1 MDSGINF
8 DRRSGVAPDESVSV
22 RAAGFVL
29 AGGQSTRMGQDK
41 ALLMLGGEPLVKRA
55 LSKLKEVCA
64 EVAVAGGSEALQ
76 RFGHVIADKNPG
88 CGPLG
93 GIVAALEQ
101 SSFEWNLFLPVD
113 APFVPVSAL
122 KALLSAAAGF
132 EGVCAMARTDG
143 VMQPLCAVYS
153 RKALEV
159 LRQELEAGRWK
170 VTRAIEAAGAVKV
183 MDFDAGS
190 WFVNLNTPEEFA
202 EAEKRFDGLD
212 IQGLD
217 I

>member
-8 DRRSGVAPDESVSV
+8 DRRRGATPDESVSV

-55 LSKLKEVCA
+55 LSKLKQVCA
-64 EVAVAGGSEALQ
+64 EVAVAGGTEALQ
-76 RFGHVIADKNPG
+76 RFGHVISDKNPG

-122 KALLSAAAGF
+122 KALLVMAG
-132 EGVCAMARTDG
+132 GSPSVCVMARVEGLT
-143 VMQPLCAVYS
+143 QPLCAVYS
-153 RKALEV
+153 RRALGV
-159 LRQELEAGRWK
+159 LQ
-170 VTRAIEAAGAVKV
+170 
-183 MDFDAGS
+183 
-190 WFVNLNTPEEFA
+190 
-202 EAEKRFDGLD
+202 
-212 IQGLD
+212 
-217 I
+217 

>member
-1 MDSGINF
+1 
-8 DRRSGVAPDESVSV
+8 
-22 RAAGFVL
+22 
-29 AGGQSTRMGQDK
+29 
-41 ALLMLGGEPLVKRA
+41 
-55 LSKLKEVCA
+55 
-64 EVAVAGGSEALQ
+64 
-76 RFGHVIADKNPG
+76 
-88 CGPLG
+88 
-93 GIVAALEQ
+93 
-101 SSFEWNLFLPVD
+101 
-113 APFVPVSAL
+113 
-122 KALLSAAAGF
+122 
-132 EGVCAMARTDG
+132 VCAMARTDG

-159 LRQELEAGRWK
+159 LRQEREAGRWK